1 MVMQIKLVVVFV
13 CADCAGTPGPV
24 DLANIKTSVKFSV
37 GYVQK
42 NLRDCLQFS

>member
-1 MVMQIKLVVVFV
+1 MVSQIKLVVVEN
-13 CADCAGTPGPV
+13 ADYAGSLGLV
-24 DLANIKTSVKFSV
+24 DLANIKMSVKFSV